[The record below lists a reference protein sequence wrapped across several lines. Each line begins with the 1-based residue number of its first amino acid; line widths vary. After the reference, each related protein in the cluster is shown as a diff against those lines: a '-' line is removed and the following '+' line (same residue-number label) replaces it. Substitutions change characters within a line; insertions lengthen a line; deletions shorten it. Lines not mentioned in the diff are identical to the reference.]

1 MAINAQQ
8 EQAKSAKI
16 SRRTFIAGCV
26 FTVAVFI
33 LAGILSWNMIC
44 NIVAAIA
51 VINLGLSLYHGYKA
65 ERLAKIEKIENA

>member
-26 FTVAVFI
+26 LTLAVFI
-33 LAGILSWNMIC
+33 LAGILGWSMIC

-51 VINLGLSLYHGYKA
+51 VISLGLSLYYGYKA
-65 ERLAKIEKIENA
+65 DRLSQMKEGQ